1 MPVFD
6 PPYFQKYTKNHVDI
20 EETSAFVCWLSHFL
34 RMVSTHHT
42 ATCSNRRRL
51 VQLRPD
57 TVDSCRDR
65 LCIVL
70 EALIDVRMQPLLPS
84 SRGPLPDRAMTLIC
98 LLHLVDVSR

>member
-1 MPVFD
+1 MFD
-6 PPYFQKYTKNHVDI
+6 PAYFQIYTKNHVGI

-34 RMVSTHHT
+34 RMVSAHDT

-57 TVDSCRDR
+57 TVVSCRDR

-70 EALIDVRMQPLLPS
+70 EELIDVRMQPLLPS
-84 SRGPLPDRAMTLIC
+84 SRGPLPDRAVTLIYS
-98 LLHLVDVSR
+98 LHLADVSR